1 MENSVNAID
10 PYIVVFLARDREG
23 SKQKTSVQK
32 KTMSPVW
39 NQSLV
44 FNNLDYDD
52 ELKVEIKANR
62 QFQINDF
69 LCGFD
74 FKVRD
79 MMRQNRDQ
87 PPTHELAG
95 DKV

>member
-1 MENSVNAID
+1 MID
-10 PYIVVFLARDREG
+10 PYIVVFLDGEREG

-32 KTMSPVW
+32 KTLSPVW

-44 FNNLDYDD
+44 FNNLDFDD
-52 ELKVEIKANR
+52 VLRVEIKANR

-74 FKVRD
+74 FRVQD
-79 MMRQNRDQ
+79 MMRQSRDRL
-87 PPTHELAG
+87 PSHELIG